1 MRSKRPAGRAA
12 GGRRLSVRVK
22 TAKRRK
28 TSSTRWLQRQLN
40 DPYVAEARR
49 HGYRSRSAWKLIQL
63 DDRVHFLAP
72 GRIVVDLGAVPGGW
86 TQVAVE
92 RVVTRGP
99 APGGEKRGD
108 NKTGGEK
115 RGRVIAVDV
124 IEMEPVDGAEI
135 LTLDLLDADAMEK
148 LEAVTGDKADVVL
161 SDMAASST
169 GHRGTDHL
177 RSMALCE
184 AASDFAC
191 RVLADGGTL
200 VIKVLQGGAESEILA
215 RLKQDFARVR
225 HIKPPASRDESSETY
240 LVAEGYRG
248 G

>member
-1 MRSKRPAGRAA
+1 MRSKRPAGRSAGGRA

-28 TSSTRWLQRQLN
+28 ASPTRWLKRQLN

-49 HGYRSRSAWKLIQL
+49 RGYRSRSAWKLIQL
-63 DDRVHFLAP
+63 DDRIHFLAP
-72 GRIVVDLGAVPGGW
+72 GRTVVDLGAVPGGW

-92 RVVTRGP
+92 RVAAGRP
-99 APGGEKRGD
+99 ATAGAK
-108 NKTGGEK
+108 K

-124 IEMEPVDGAEI
+124 HEMEPVDGAEI
-135 LTLDLLDADAMEK
+135 LTLDVLDADATEK
-148 LEAVTGDKADVVL
+148 LEAVTGGKADVVL
-161 SDMAASST
+161 SDMAAATT

-191 RVLADGGTL
+191 RVLAEGGTL
-200 VIKVLQGGAESEILA
+200 VIKVLQGGAESEFLA
-215 RLKQDFARVR
+215 RLKQGFARVR
-225 HIKPPASRDESSETY
+225 HVKPPASRGESSETY
-240 LVAEGYRG
+240 LVAEGFRG
-248 G
+248 GESRR

>member
-1 MRSKRPAGRAA
+1 VRSKRGAGRSVGGRA

-28 TSSTRWLQRQLN
+28 ASSTRWLKRQLN

-49 HGYRSRSAWKLIQL
+49 RGYRSRAAWKLIQL

-72 GRIVVDLGAVPGGW
+72 GRTVVDLGAVPGGW

-92 RVVTRGP
+92 RVAAGRP
-99 APGGEKRGD
+99 AT
-108 NKTGGEK
+108 TGGRK
-115 RGRVIAVDV
+115 RGRVIAVDMH
-124 IEMEPVDGAEI
+124 EMEPVDGAEI
-135 LTLDLLDADAMEK
+135 LTLDVLDAEATEK
-148 LEAVTGDKADVVL
+148 LEAVTGGKADVVL
-161 SDMAASST
+161 SDMAAATT

-177 RSMALCE
+177 RSIALCE

-200 VIKVLQGGAESEILA
+200 VIKVLQGGAESEFLA
-215 RLKQDFARVR
+215 RLKQGFARVR
-225 HIKPPASRDESSETY
+225 HVKPPASRGESSETY
-240 LVAEGYRG
+240 LVAEGFRG
-248 G
+248 GESRR

>member
-99 APGGEKRGD
+99 AP
-108 NKTGGEK
+108 GGEK